1 MNAISIE
8 NQREF
13 SKRLTTILNCGAL
26 NLAMALGYRTHLFD
40 VMDAFESPQTV
51 SVVAKRAGLNERYIK
66 EWLGVMVSGGI
77 VELSQSSSGDDL
89 FYLPREHA
97 DLITRRAG
105 NSNLG
110 VYTQEIPLLTTC
122 AMEAVFH
129 GFSTGEGVTYR
140 HYQAF
145 YEFMAQLANAKHRAV
160 LVDNFLPS
168 IMEGQLVEQLRG
180 GIHVCDLGCAE
191 GIAVMLMAQ
200 AFPKSQFMGIDIS
213 DESIEKA
220 RVEASSKRLRNVSFL
235 NLDAAFLKD
244 KRYLL
249 ESFDYVT
256 AFDSIHDQTRPLDAL
271 INVHAILKPGGLFS
285 MVDIA
290 ASSNLSDNRDHPM
303 GPFLYTVSLMHC
315 MPVGLVD
322 GGAGLGMM
330 WGRQGAVKMLN
341 EAGFR
346 MVQVLDIPDD
356 PFNLHFL
363 CKKIG

>member
-51 SVVAKRAGLNERYIK
+51 SVVAKRAGLNERYVK

-89 FYLPREHA
+89 FCLPREHA

-341 EAGFR
+341 KAGFR
-346 MVQVLDIPDD
+346 LVQVLDIPDD

>member
-1 MNAISIE
+1 M
-8 NQREF
+8 
-13 SKRLTTILNCGAL
+13 
-26 NLAMALGYRTHLFD
+26 
-40 VMDAFESPQTV
+40 
-51 SVVAKRAGLNERYIK
+51 
-66 EWLGVMVSGGI
+66 
-77 VELSQSSSGDDL
+77 SQSSSGDDL
-89 FYLPREHA
+89 FYLPKEHA

-122 AMEAVFH
+122 AMEPVLQ
-129 GFSTGEGVTYR
+129 GFSTGEGVTYH
-140 HYQAF
+140 HYPAF
-145 YEFMAQLANAKHRAV
+145 YEFMTQLANAKHRAV
-160 LVDNFLPS
+160 LVDKFLPS
-168 IMEGQLVEQLRG
+168 VAEGQLIERLRS

-191 GIAVMLMAQ
+191 GIAVMLMAE

-220 RVEASSKRLRNVSFL
+220 RCEASSKRLRNVSFL
-235 NLDAAFLKD
+235 CSDAAFLKD
-244 KRYLL
+244 NRHFL

-271 INVHAILKPGGLFS
+271 INVHAILKQGGLFS

-290 ASSNLSDNRDHPM
+290 ASSYLSDNRDHPM